1 MEEIIRLTGKE
12 AEEFRRYR
20 EEKERKAMREQN
32 RDAYKQLVD
41 ETIREVFP
49 TLQVVSNGLAKC
61 KQTVYERFADALKL
75 KEDIFNTKPDQ
86 RSNTFSTSDGMYRI
100 TLGNHQTDDYDDTVN
115 EGIAK
120 VKEVIN
126 SFAQDDR
133 SRLLV
138 DAIMKLLSRDTKGNL
153 KASRV
158 MQLRKLAAESGNA
171 ELIDGVEIIE
181 KAYRPQVSKTF
192 VRAEYKDEYGKW
204 VSVPLG
210 MTEA

>member
-1 MEEIIRLTGKE
+1 MEEIRLTASE
-12 AEEFRRYR
+12 AEEFRQYK
-20 EEKERKAMREQN
+20 EAKEKDRLKKEN

-41 ETIREVFP
+41 EAVREVFP
-49 TLQVVSNGLAKC
+49 TLQEVSKSLARS
-61 KQTVYERFADALKL
+61 KQAVYDRFADALKL
-75 KEDIFNTKPDQ
+75 KEEIFNTKADQ

-120 VKEVIN
+120 VKRVIS
-126 SFAQDDR
+126 SFANDDN

-138 DAIMKLLSRDTKGNL
+138 EAVMKLLSRDAKGNL

-158 MQLRKLAAESGNA
+158 MQLRKLATESGNA

-181 KAYRPQVSKTF
+181 KAYRPQISKTF
-192 VRAEYKDEYGKW
+192 VRAEYKDDNGKW

>member
-1 MEEIIRLTGKE
+1 MEEIRLTGSE

-49 TLQVVSNGLAKC
+49 TLQEVSKSLARS
-61 KQTVYERFADALKL
+61 KQSVYERFADALKL
-75 KEDIFNTKPDQ
+75 KEEIFNTKADQ
-86 RSNTFSTSDGMYRI
+86 RSNTFSSSDGMYRI

-120 VKEVIN
+120 VKEVIS
-126 SFAQDDR
+126 SFANDDN

-138 DAIMKLLSRDTKGNL
+138 EAVMKLLSRDAKGNL

-192 VRAEYKDEYGKW
+192 VRAEYKDDNGKW

>member
-1 MEEIIRLTGKE
+1 MEEIRLTASE
-12 AEEFRRYR
+12 AEEFRQFKEAKEKDRLKKENR
-20 EEKERKAMREQN
+20 E
-32 RDAYKQLVD
+32 AYKQLVD
-41 ETIREVFP
+41 EAVREVFP
-49 TLQVVSNGLAKC
+49 TLQEVSNSLARS
-61 KQTVYERFADALKL
+61 KQSVYERFADALKL
-75 KEDIFNTKPDQ
+75 KEEIFNTKPDQ

-120 VKEVIN
+120 VKEVIS
-126 SFAQDDR
+126 SFANDDN

-138 DAIMKLLSRDTKGNL
+138 SAIMKLLSRDAMGNL

-181 KAYRPQVSKTF
+181 KAYRPQISKTF
-192 VRAEYKDEYGKW
+192 IRAEHKDEYGKW
-204 VSVPLG
+204 VCVPLG

>member
-1 MEEIIRLTGKE
+1 MEEIRLTAAE
-12 AEEFRRYR
+12 AEEFRRYK
-20 EEKERKAMREQN
+20 EAKEKDRLKKEN

-41 ETIREVFP
+41 EAVREVFP
-49 TLQVVSNGLAKC
+49 TLQEVSSNLAES
-61 KQTVYERFADALKL
+61 KQSVYERFADALKL
-75 KEDIFNTKPDQ
+75 KEEIFNIKEDQ
-86 RSNTFSTSDGMYRI
+86 RSNTFSTTDGKYRI

-120 VKEVIN
+120 VKEVIA
-126 SFAQDDR
+126 SFANDAN

-138 DAIMKLLSRDTKGNL
+138 DAIMKLLSRDAKGNL

-158 MQLRKLAAESGNA
+158 MQLRKLATESGNA

-192 VRAEYKDEYGKW
+192 VRAEYKDEVGKW

-210 MTEA
+210 MTEAN

>member
-1 MEEIIRLTGKE
+1 MEEIRLTASE
-12 AEEFRRYR
+12 AEEFRQYK
-20 EEKERKAMREQN
+20 EAKEKDRLKKEN

-41 ETIREVFP
+41 EAVREVFP
-49 TLQVVSNGLAKC
+49 SLQEVSSNLAKS
-61 KQTVYERFADALKL
+61 KQGVYERFADALKL
-75 KEDIFNTKPDQ
+75 KEEIFNTKADQ
-86 RSNTFSTSDGMYRI
+86 KSNTFSSADGLYRI

-120 VKEVIN
+120 VKEVIS
-126 SFAQDDR
+126 SFANDDN

-138 DAIMKLLSRDTKGNL
+138 SAIMKLLSRDAMGNL

-158 MQLRKLAAESGNA
+158 MQLRKLATDSGNA

-181 KAYRPQVSKTF
+181 KAYRPQISKTF
-192 VRAEYKDEYGKW
+192 IRAEHKDDNGKW

>member
-1 MEEIIRLTGKE
+1 MEEIRLTGKE
-12 AEEFRRYR
+12 AEEFRRYKEAKEKDRLKKESR
-20 EEKERKAMREQN
+20 E
-32 RDAYKQLVD
+32 AYKQLVD
-41 ETIREVFP
+41 EAVREVFP
-49 TLQVVSNGLAKC
+49 TLQEVSNSLARS
-61 KQTVYERFADALKL
+61 KQSVYERFADALKL
-75 KEDIFNTKPDQ
+75 KEDIFNTKADQ
-86 RSNTFSTSDGMYRI
+86 RSNTFSSADGLYRI

>member
-1 MEEIIRLTGKE
+1 MEEIRLTASE
-12 AEEFRRYR
+12 AEEFRQYK
-20 EEKERKAMREQN
+20 EAKEKDRLKKEN

-41 ETIREVFP
+41 EAVREVFP
-49 TLQVVSNGLAKC
+49 TLQEVSSNLAKS
-61 KQTVYERFADALKL
+61 KQGVYERFADALKL
-75 KEDIFNTKPDQ
+75 KEEIFNTKADQ
-86 RSNTFSTSDGMYRI
+86 KSNTFSSADGLYRI

-120 VKEVIN
+120 VKEVIS
-126 SFAQDDR
+126 SFANDDN

-138 DAIMKLLSRDTKGNL
+138 SAIMKLLSRDAMGNL

-158 MQLRKLAAESGNA
+158 MQLRKLATDSGNA

-181 KAYRPQVSKTF
+181 KAYRPQISKTF
-192 VRAEYKDEYGKW
+192 IRAEHKDDNGKW

>member
-1 MEEIIRLTGKE
+1 MEEIRLTGSE
-12 AEEFRRYR
+12 AEEFRKYK
-20 EEKERKAMREQN
+20 EAKEKDRLKKEN

-41 ETIREVFP
+41 EAVREVFP
-49 TLQVVSNGLAKC
+49 TLQEVSKSLARS
-61 KQTVYERFADALKL
+61 KQAVYDRFADALKL
-75 KEDIFNTKPDQ
+75 KEEIFNTKADQ
-86 RSNTFSTSDGMYRI
+86 KSNTFSSADGLYRI

-120 VKEVIN
+120 VKKVIS
-126 SFAQDDR
+126 SFANDDN

-138 DAIMKLLSRDTKGNL
+138 EAVMKLLSRDAKGNL

-171 ELIDGVEIIE
+171 ELRDGVEIIE
-181 KAYRPQVSKTF
+181 KAYRPQISKTF

>member
-1 MEEIIRLTGKE
+1 MEEIRLTGSE
-12 AEEFRRYR
+12 AEEFRQYK
-20 EEKERKAMREQN
+20 EAKEKDRLKKEN

-41 ETIREVFP
+41 EAVREVFP
-49 TLQVVSNGLAKC
+49 SLQEVSNSLARS
-61 KQTVYERFADALKL
+61 KQSVYERFADALKL
-75 KEDIFNTKPDQ
+75 KEEIFNTKADQ
-86 RSNTFSTSDGMYRI
+86 RSNTFSSADGMYRI

-120 VKEVIN
+120 VKKVIS
-126 SFAQDDR
+126 SFANDDN

-138 DAIMKLLSRDTKGNL
+138 EAVMKLLSRDAKGNL

-181 KAYRPQVSKTF
+181 KAYRPQISKTF

>member
-1 MEEIIRLTGKE
+1 M
-12 AEEFRRYR
+12 
-20 EEKERKAMREQN
+20 
-32 RDAYKQLVD
+32 
-41 ETIREVFP
+41 
-49 TLQVVSNGLAKC
+49 
-61 KQTVYERFADALKL
+61 KL
-75 KEDIFNTKPDQ
+75 KEEIFNTKADQ
-86 RSNTFSTSDGMYRI
+86 KSNTFSSADGLYRI

-120 VKEVIN
+120 VKEVIS
-126 SFAQDDR
+126 SFANDDN

-138 DAIMKLLSRDTKGNL
+138 NAIMKLLSRDAMGNL

-158 MQLRKLAAESGNA
+158 MQLRKLATESGNA

-181 KAYRPQVSKTF
+181 KAYRPQISKTF

>member
-1 MEEIIRLTGKE
+1 MEEIRLTASE
-12 AEEFRRYR
+12 AEEFRQYK
-20 EEKERKAMREQN
+20 EAKEKDRLKKEN

-41 ETIREVFP
+41 EAVREVFP
-49 TLQVVSNGLAKC
+49 TLQEVSNSLARS
-61 KQTVYERFADALKL
+61 KQSVYERFADALKL
-75 KEDIFNTKPDQ
+75 KEEIFNTKADQ
-86 RSNTFSTSDGMYRI
+86 KSNTFSSADGLYRI

-120 VKEVIN
+120 VKEVIS
-126 SFAQDDR
+126 SFANDDN

-138 DAIMKLLSRDTKGNL
+138 SAIMKLLSRDAMGNL

-158 MQLRKLAAESGNA
+158 MQLRKLATDSGNA

-181 KAYRPQVSKTF
+181 KAYRPQISKTF
-192 VRAEYKDEYGKW
+192 IRAEHKDDNGKW

>member
-1 MEEIIRLTGKE
+1 M
-12 AEEFRRYR
+12 
-20 EEKERKAMREQN
+20 
-32 RDAYKQLVD
+32 
-41 ETIREVFP
+41 
-49 TLQVVSNGLAKC
+49 
-61 KQTVYERFADALKL
+61 
-75 KEDIFNTKPDQ
+75 
-86 RSNTFSTSDGMYRI
+86 
-100 TLGNHQTDDYDDTVN
+100 
-115 EGIAK
+115 
-120 VKEVIN
+120 IN

-192 VRAEYKDEYGKW
+192 VRAEYRDEYGKW

>member
-1 MEEIIRLTGKE
+1 MEEIRLTASE
-12 AEEFRRYR
+12 AEEFRRYK
-20 EEKERKAMREQN
+20 EAKERERLKKEN

-41 ETIREVFP
+41 EAVREVFP
-49 TLQVVSNGLAKC
+49 TLQEVSSNLAKS
-61 KQTVYERFADALKL
+61 KQGVYERFADALKL
-75 KEDIFNTKPDQ
+75 KEEIFNTKADQ
-86 RSNTFSTSDGMYRI
+86 KSNTFSSADGLYRI

-120 VKEVIN
+120 VKEVIS
-126 SFAQDDR
+126 SFANDDN

-138 DAIMKLLSRDTKGNL
+138 SAIMKLLSRDAMGNL

-158 MQLRKLAAESGNA
+158 MQLRKLATDSGNA

-181 KAYRPQVSKTF
+181 KAYRPQISKTF
-192 VRAEYKDEYGKW
+192 IRAEHKDDNGKW

>member
-1 MEEIIRLTGKE
+1 MEEIRLTGSE
-12 AEEFRRYR
+12 AEEFRQFK
-20 EEKERKAMREQN
+20 EAKERDRLKKEN

-41 ETIREVFP
+41 EAVREVFP
-49 TLQVVSNGLAKC
+49 TLQEVSKSLARS
-61 KQTVYERFADALKL
+61 KQAVYDRFADALKL
-75 KEDIFNTKPDQ
+75 KEEIFNTKADQ
-86 RSNTFSTSDGMYRI
+86 RSNTFSSADGLYRI

-120 VKEVIN
+120 VKEVIS
-126 SFAQDDR
+126 SFANDDK

-138 DAIMKLLSRDTKGNL
+138 EAVMNLLSRDAKGNL

-181 KAYRPQVSKTF
+181 KAYRPQISKTF
-192 VRAEYKDEYGKW
+192 VRAEYKDENGKW

>member
-1 MEEIIRLTGKE
+1 MEKIRLTGSE
-12 AEEFRRYR
+12 AEEFRKYK
-20 EEKERKAMREQN
+20 EAKEKDRLKKEN

-41 ETIREVFP
+41 EAVREVFP
-49 TLQVVSNGLAKC
+49 TLQEVSKSLARS
-61 KQTVYERFADALKL
+61 KQAVYDRFADALKL
-75 KEDIFNTKPDQ
+75 KEEIFNTKADQ
-86 RSNTFSTSDGMYRI
+86 KSNTFSSADGLYRI

-120 VKEVIN
+120 VKKVIS
-126 SFAQDDR
+126 SFANDDN

-138 DAIMKLLSRDTKGNL
+138 EAVMKLLSRDAKGNL

-181 KAYRPQVSKTF
+181 KAYRPQVRKTF

>member
-1 MEEIIRLTGKE
+1 MEEIRLTASE
-12 AEEFRRYR
+12 AEEFRQFK
-20 EEKERKAMREQN
+20 EAKERERLKKAN

-41 ETIREVFP
+41 EAVREVFP
-49 TLQVVSNGLAKC
+49 TLQEVSNSLARS
-61 KQTVYERFADALKL
+61 KQGVYERFADALKL
-75 KEDIFNTKPDQ
+75 KEEVFNAKPDQ
-86 RSNTFSTSDGMYRI
+86 RSNTFSSSDGMYRI

-120 VKEVIN
+120 VKEVIA
-126 SFAQDDR
+126 SFANDDN

-138 DAIMKLLSRDTKGNL
+138 EAIMKLLSRDATGNL

-158 MQLRKLAAESGNA
+158 MQLRRLAADSGNA

-192 VRAEYKDEYGKW
+192 VRAEYKDDNGKW

>member
-1 MEEIIRLTGKE
+1 MEEIRLTGKE

-61 KQTVYERFADALKL
+61 KQAVYERFADALKL

-138 DAIMKLLSRDTKGNL
+138 DAIMKL
-153 KASRV
+153 
-158 MQLRKLAAESGNA
+158 RKLAAESGNA

>member
-1 MEEIIRLTGKE
+1 MEEIRLTGSE

-49 TLQVVSNGLAKC
+49 TLQEVSKSLARS
-61 KQTVYERFADALKL
+61 KQSVYERFADALKL
-75 KEDIFNTKPDQ
+75 KEEIFNTKADQ
-86 RSNTFSTSDGMYRI
+86 RSNTFSSSDGMYRI

-120 VKEVIN
+120 VKEVIS
-126 SFAQDDR
+126 SFANDDN

-138 DAIMKLLSRDTKGNL
+138 EAVMKLLSRDAKGNL

-192 VRAEYKDEYGKW
+192 VRAEYKDENGKW

>member
-1 MEEIIRLTGKE
+1 MEEIRLTASE
-12 AEEFRRYR
+12 AEEFRLYK
-20 EEKERKAMREQN
+20 EAKERERLKKEN

-41 ETIREVFP
+41 EAVREVFP
-49 TLQVVSNGLAKC
+49 SLQEVSSNLAKS
-61 KQTVYERFADALKL
+61 KQSVYERFADALKL
-75 KEDIFNTKPDQ
+75 KEEIFNTKADQ
-86 RSNTFSTSDGMYRI
+86 RSNTFSSADGLYRI

-126 SFAQDDR
+126 
-133 SRLLV
+133 
-138 DAIMKLLSRDTKGNL
+138 AIMKLLSRDAMGNL

-158 MQLRKLAAESGNA
+158 MQLRKLATESGNA

-181 KAYRPQVSKTF
+181 KAYRPQISKTF
-192 VRAEYKDEYGKW
+192 VRAEYKDDNGKW

>member
-1 MEEIIRLTGKE
+1 MEEIRLTAAE
-12 AEEFRRYR
+12 AEEFRQFK
-20 EEKERKAMREQN
+20 EAKEKERLKREN
-32 RDAYKQLVD
+32 REAYKQLVD

-49 TLQVVSNGLAKC
+49 VLQDISESLARG
-61 KQTVYERFADALKL
+61 KQEVYERFATALRL
-75 KEDIFNTKPDQ
+75 KEEIFNVKEDQ
-86 RSNTFSTSDGMYRI
+86 RSNTFSTTDGKYRI

-120 VKEVIN
+120 VKEVIA
-126 SFAQDDR
+126 SFANDAN

-138 DAIMKLLSRDTKGNL
+138 DAIMKLLSRDAKGNL

-158 MQLRKLAAESGNA
+158 MQLRKLAIDSGNA

-192 VRAEYKDEYGKW
+192 VRAEYKDEVGKW

-210 MTEA
+210 MTEAN

>member
-1 MEEIIRLTGKE
+1 MEEIRLTGSE
-12 AEEFRRYR
+12 AEEFRLYK
-20 EEKERKAMREQN
+20 EAKERELLKKEN

-41 ETIREVFP
+41 EAVREVFP
-49 TLQVVSNGLAKC
+49 TLQEVSNSLARS
-61 KQTVYERFADALKL
+61 KQSVYERFADALKL
-75 KEDIFNTKPDQ
+75 KEEIFNTKADQ
-86 RSNTFSTSDGMYRI
+86 KSNTFSSADGLYRI

-120 VKEVIN
+120 VKEVIS
-126 SFAQDDR
+126 SFANDDN

-138 DAIMKLLSRDTKGNL
+138 SAIMKLLSRDAMGNL

-158 MQLRKLAAESGNA
+158 MQLRKLATDSGNA

-181 KAYRPQVSKTF
+181 KAYRPQISKTF
-192 VRAEYKDEYGKW
+192 IRAEHKDDNGKW

>member
-1 MEEIIRLTGKE
+1 MEEIRLTGSE

-49 TLQVVSNGLAKC
+49 TLQEVSKSLARS
-61 KQTVYERFADALKL
+61 KQSVYERFADALKL
-75 KEDIFNTKPDQ
+75 KEEIFNTKADQ
-86 RSNTFSTSDGMYRI
+86 RSNTFSSTDGMYRI

-120 VKEVIN
+120 VKEVIS
-126 SFAQDDR
+126 SFANDDN

-138 DAIMKLLSRDTKGNL
+138 EAVMKLLSRDAKGNL

-158 MQLRKLAAESGNA
+158 MQLRKLAAESGNT

-181 KAYRPQVSKTF
+181 KAYRPQISKTF

-204 VSVPLG
+204 ISVPLG

>member
-1 MEEIIRLTGKE
+1 MEEIRLTGKE

-49 TLQVVSNGLAKC
+49 TLQVVSNRLAKC
-61 KQTVYERFADALKL
+61 KQAVYERFADALKL

-86 RSNTFSTSDGMYRI
+86 RSNTFSTSNGMYRI

>member
-1 MEEIIRLTGKE
+1 MEEIRLTASE
-12 AEEFRRYR
+12 AEEFRQFK
-20 EEKERKAMREQN
+20 EAKEKDRLKKEN

-41 ETIREVFP
+41 EAVREVFP
-49 TLQVVSNGLAKC
+49 TLQEVSNSLARS
-61 KQTVYERFADALKL
+61 KQSVYERFADALKL
-75 KEDIFNTKPDQ
+75 KEEVFNAKPDQ
-86 RSNTFSTSDGMYRI
+86 RSNTFSSSDGMYRI

-120 VKEVIN
+120 VKEVIA
-126 SFAQDDR
+126 SFANDDN

-138 DAIMKLLSRDTKGNL
+138 EAIMKLMSRDATGNL

-158 MQLRKLAAESGNA
+158 MQLRRLAADSGNA

-181 KAYRPQVSKTF
+181 KAYRPQVSKTY
-192 VRAEYKDEYGKW
+192 VRAEYKDDNGKW

>member
-1 MEEIIRLTGKE
+1 MEEIRLTGSE
-12 AEEFRRYR
+12 AEEFRKYK
-20 EEKERKAMREQN
+20 EAKEKDRLKKEN

-41 ETIREVFP
+41 EAVREVFP
-49 TLQVVSNGLAKC
+49 TLQEVSNSLARS
-61 KQTVYERFADALKL
+61 KQGVYERFADALKL
-75 KEDIFNTKPDQ
+75 KEEIFNTKADQ
-86 RSNTFSTSDGMYRI
+86 KSNTFSSADGLYRI

-120 VKEVIN
+120 VKEVIS
-126 SFAQDDR
+126 SFANDDN

-138 DAIMKLLSRDTKGNL
+138 SAIMKLLSRDAMGNL

-158 MQLRKLAAESGNA
+158 IQLRKLATDSGNA

-181 KAYRPQVSKTF
+181 KAYRPQISKTF
-192 VRAEYKDEYGKW
+192 IRAEHKDDNGKW

>member
-1 MEEIIRLTGKE
+1 MEEIRLTASE
-12 AEEFRRYR
+12 AEEFRRYK
-20 EEKERKAMREQN
+20 EAKERERLKKEN

-41 ETIREVFP
+41 EAVREVFP
-49 TLQVVSNGLAKC
+49 SLQEVSSNLAKS
-61 KQTVYERFADALKL
+61 KQGVYERFADALKL
-75 KEDIFNTKPDQ
+75 KEEIFNTKADQ
-86 RSNTFSTSDGMYRI
+86 KSNTFSSADGLYRI

-120 VKEVIN
+120 VKEVIS
-126 SFAQDDR
+126 SFANDDN

-138 DAIMKLLSRDTKGNL
+138 SAIMKLLSRDAMGNL

-158 MQLRKLAAESGNA
+158 MQLRKLATDSGNA

-181 KAYRPQVSKTF
+181 KAYRPQISKTF
-192 VRAEYKDEYGKW
+192 IRAEHKDDNGKW

>member
-1 MEEIIRLTGKE
+1 MEEIRLTGSE

-49 TLQVVSNGLAKC
+49 TLQEVSKSLARS
-61 KQTVYERFADALKL
+61 KQSVYERFADALKL
-75 KEDIFNTKPDQ
+75 KEEIFNTKADQ
-86 RSNTFSTSDGMYRI
+86 RSNTFSSSDGMYRI

-120 VKEVIN
+120 VKEVIS
-126 SFAQDDR
+126 SFANDDN

-138 DAIMKLLSRDTKGNL
+138 NAIMKLLSRDAMGNL

>member
-1 MEEIIRLTGKE
+1 MEEIRLTASE
-12 AEEFRRYR
+12 AEEFRRYK
-20 EEKERKAMREQN
+20 EAKEKDRLKKEN

-41 ETIREVFP
+41 EAVREVFP
-49 TLQVVSNGLAKC
+49 TLQEVSNSLARS
-61 KQTVYERFADALKL
+61 KQGVYERFADALKL
-75 KEDIFNTKPDQ
+75 KEEIFNTKADQ
-86 RSNTFSTSDGMYRI
+86 KSNTFSSADGMYRI

-120 VKEVIN
+120 VKEVIS
-126 SFAQDDR
+126 SFANDDN

-138 DAIMKLLSRDTKGNL
+138 GAIMKLLSRDAMGNL

-181 KAYRPQVSKTF
+181 KAYRPQISKTF
-192 VRAEYKDEYGKW
+192 IRAEHKDDNGKW

>member
-1 MEEIIRLTGKE
+1 MEEIRLTAAE
-12 AEEFRRYR
+12 AEEFRKFK
-20 EEKERKAMREQN
+20 EAKERDRLKKENRE
-32 RDAYKQLVD
+32 AYKQLVD
-41 ETIREVFP
+41 ETVREVFP
-49 TLQVVSNGLAKC
+49 MLQEVSESLAKN
-61 KQTVYERFADALKL
+61 KAGVYQRFADALKL
-75 KEDIFNTKPDQ
+75 KEEIFNVKEDQ
-86 RSNTFSTSDGMYRI
+86 RSNSFTTSDGKYRI

-120 VKEVIN
+120 VKEVIA
-126 SFAQDDR
+126 SFANDDN

-138 DAIMKLLSRDTKGNL
+138 DAIMKLLSRDAKGNL

-158 MQLRKLAAESGNA
+158 MQLRKLAADSGNA

-181 KAYRPQVSKTF
+181 KAYRPQISKTF
-192 VRAEYKDEYGKW
+192 VRAEYKDEVGKW